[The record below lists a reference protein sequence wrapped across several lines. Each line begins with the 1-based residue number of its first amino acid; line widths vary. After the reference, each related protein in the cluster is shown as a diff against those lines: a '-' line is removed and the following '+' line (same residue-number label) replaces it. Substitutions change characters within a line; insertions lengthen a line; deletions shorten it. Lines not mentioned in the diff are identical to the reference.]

1 MRLVSIGMLSVA
13 AIAVVAPTASA
24 GHPQE
29 RQGFYAGLAL
39 GVGGATETCGECER
53 GERQWG
59 LAGDF
64 RLGWAT
70 GRHALWG
77 AEVGYSRTEAFGVT
91 LTLYDVLLAVT
102 VYPAADR
109 GFFLKAGFGGAF
121 SKRSYDIGTGT
132 VEGDTNDGLA
142 AMVGAGYDLRL
153 GRDVS
158 VTPGVTYWRTNS
170 IETGAGDVVS
180 LNFQKYDVLAF
191 SVGVTLH

>member
-1 MRLVSIGMLSVA
+1 MRLVSVVLSVA

-29 RQGFYAGLAL
+29 RQGFYAGLDIGL
-39 GVGGATETCGECER
+39 GGATETCGQCER
-53 GERQWG
+53 GDRQWG
-59 LAGDF
+59 FAGDL

-77 AEVGYSRTEAFGVT
+77 AEAGYSRTEAFGAT

-109 GFFLKAGFGGAF
+109 GFFLKAGFGGVF
-121 SKRSYDIGTGT
+121 TKRSYDFGAGT

-142 AMVGAGYDLRL
+142 VMVGAGYDLRV
-153 GRDVS
+153 GRNVS
-158 VTPGVTYWRTNS
+158 VTPGVTYRRTNS
-170 IETGAGDVVS
+170 IEVGAGDVVS
-180 LNFQKYDVLAF
+180 LNLQKYDLLAF
-191 SVGVTLH
+191 SIGVTLH